1 MGDRIKARRCELGL
15 SQEEL
20 SNRAGVS
27 RVQISNLER
36 GESKNIQSKTALAI
50 AEALDTTAAWIL
62 FGISV

>member
-1 MGDRIKARRCELGL
+1 MGERIKARRSELGL

-20 SNRAGVS
+20 AKRAGIS

-50 AEALDTTAAWIL
+50 ANALDTTAAWIL

>member
-1 MGDRIKARRCELGL
+1 MGERIKARRCELGL

-20 SNRAGVS
+20 ANRAGVS

>member
-1 MGDRIKARRCELGL
+1 MGERIKARRSELGL

-20 SNRAGVS
+20 AKRAGVS

-50 AEALDTTAAWIL
+50 ANALNTTAAWIL